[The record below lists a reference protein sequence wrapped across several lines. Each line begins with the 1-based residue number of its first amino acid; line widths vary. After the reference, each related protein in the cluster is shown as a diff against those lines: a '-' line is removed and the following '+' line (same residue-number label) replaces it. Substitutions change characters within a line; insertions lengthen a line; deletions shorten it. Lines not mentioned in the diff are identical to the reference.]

1 MTIAS
6 QSQNP
11 SHGYNESSIGHKVHS
26 ELERLR
32 RLEGALDPD
41 TIGLLSDCGVRPDW
55 RCLELG
61 AGAGSIAYWLA
72 GMCPEGSTTAVDLDT
87 RFLDPGMAR
96 NLTISEQDVLDCD
109 FAPQSF
115 DLIHTRALLLHL
127 PQRDEIYRRAA
138 QWLAPGGWLVTEEPV
153 IIDDRESPYP
163 EFSKMTRAVRTLWG
177 MHGAD
182 LRWSR
187 SLPGLALRNGLT
199 DLSVSTRIMQCGQ
212 GGAGDR
218 HWTFM
223 INQMRDP
230 LIATGLLSP
239 GEWQAGIDSFDDPAF
254 IDISLVMISV
264 RARRP
269 V

>member
-1 MTIAS
+1 MMTS
-6 QSQNP
+6 NQLQSP
-11 SHGYNESSIGHKVHS
+11 AYGYNESSIGHQVHS

-32 RLEGALDPD
+32 RLEDALDPE
-41 TIGLLSDCGVRPDW
+41 TIGMLSDCTVQPDW

-72 GMCPEGSTTAVDLDT
+72 GMCPEGRTTAVDLDT
-87 RFLDPGMAR
+87 RFLDQGAFR
-96 NLTISEQDVLDCD
+96 NLTISEQDVVECD

-115 DLIHTRALLLHL
+115 DLIHTRALLVHL
-127 PQRDEIYRRAA
+127 PQREEIYRRAA

-177 MHGAD
+177 RHGAD

-187 SLPGLALRNGLT
+187 SLPGLALRNGLA
-199 DLSVSTRIMQCGQ
+199 DLSVSARIMQCGQ

-223 INQMRDP
+223 INQMRAP
-230 LIATGLLSP
+230 LISAGLLSQE
-239 GEWQAGIDSFDDPAF
+239 EWQAGIDSFNDPAF
-254 IDISLVMISV
+254 MDISLVMISV
-264 RARRP
+264 RARRL